1 MASIE
6 EMARF
11 DTRLPRK
18 QKLFFEK
25 AARLGGYRSLTD
37 FMILSA
43 QKRAKEIFEE
53 HEQIIASNRDSE
65 IFFNAITNPPEPN
78 IDLRS
83 AANEYKENVP
93 K

>member
-1 MASIE
+1 MASLE

-43 QKRAKEIFEE
+43 QKRANEIFEE
-53 HEQIIASNRDSE
+53 HKQIIASNRDSE
-65 IFFNAITNPPEPN
+65 IFFNAITNSPEPN